1 MSFLENPNQ
10 SASKQKFVREDE
22 CHNSNE
28 EVYSTQFIVSY
39 CFDLCA
45 LSSVYQL
52 EYFQFNSNIIQKS

>member
-1 MSFLENPNQ
+1 MSFFRKPK
-10 SASKQKFVREDE
+10 SISSKQKFVREDE
-22 CHNSNE
+22 WHNSNE